1 MAGGSNRKSFP
12 QQSPVWSRE
21 NKQSTQP
28 NKHIMKPMNVTKH
41 ACLGLAALALALS
54 VSVCIGKP
62 VITVNTYDSN
72 INGVWDWYGGSTLS
86 WDSSQDHTGD
96 GGGSLY
102 IAKNTSNDHI
112 FDVNSFSGNDWD
124 NGTAYDLTLY
134 TNLSLWIKWDTNSS
148 MSISDFNANLGGL
161 TMELN
166 DNHLGQ
172 YDWSGN
178 GLHALPSVQ
187 IPNAASNGWVHLNF
201 PVSSTIP
208 YIDSIGSIIF
218 DAYHTTPWSGTVQF
232 WVDDITFQ
240 PAAVDVVPPPIL
252 SPVTKATPGLNVF
265 ASTEG
270 SLYDR
275 QSAVLRQNSGLSW
288 VGQATPANPV
298 TYSFTI
304 AGYPKSV
311 NCEAWMFLIPN
322 PAYLDNA
329 PDWNETNVALFYLQG
344 STTSATAH
352 FQYKVNE
359 DHQQAMYSG
368 GNETRGYYTN
378 DPGSWNGVT
387 PNYLESGNL
396 ASLTTSGGILGTWT
410 VKFTSDTN
418 GSIIAPN
425 GSSTN
430 FVIPPYNIGYFA
442 EQTSPGFYVYLGMQA
457 NNADAIDQAV
467 VYSNFAVSNTAE
479 PFSENFLTDS
489 VLDTTNVW
497 NTSAASGPLGVFVA
511 PAGSALWATWTLPDS
526 SFSLQDAATLG
537 NPFAWASPSLGP
549 KLTMVGVRS
558 QLLATNE
565 IPAGPTA
572 FFELVKRVPTQ
583 LQILLPGETN
593 APNTL
598 TGKTGTPTT
607 GFTTSDG
614 VNVTINLVD
623 STFHIVSST
632 DALSLT
638 SSDSTATFTNP
649 LPTLAGGTVTVQVYF
664 DSGSW
669 TVTGADTT
677 TPTITSGT
685 SSSITIQ

>member
-1 MAGGSNRKSFP
+1 
-12 QQSPVWSRE
+12 
-21 NKQSTQP
+21 
-28 NKHIMKPMNVTKH
+28 
-41 ACLGLAALALALS
+41 
-54 VSVCIGKP
+54 
-62 VITVNTYDSN
+62 
-72 INGVWDWYGGSTLS
+72 
-86 WDSSQDHTGD
+86 
-96 GGGSLY
+96 
-102 IAKNTSNDHI
+102 
-112 FDVNSFSGNDWD
+112 
-124 NGTAYDLTLY
+124 
-134 TNLSLWIKWDTNSS
+134 
-148 MSISDFNANLGGL
+148 
-161 TMELN
+161 
-166 DNHLGQ
+166 
-172 YDWSGN
+172 
-178 GLHALPSVQ
+178 
-187 IPNAASNGWVHLNF
+187 
-201 PVSSTIP
+201 
-208 YIDSIGSIIF
+208 
-218 DAYHTTPWSGTVQF
+218 
-232 WVDDITFQ
+232 
-240 PAAVDVVPPPIL
+240 
-252 SPVTKATPGLNVF
+252 
-265 ASTEG
+265 
-270 SLYDR
+270 
-275 QSAVLRQNSGLSW
+275 

-378 DPGSWNGVT
+378 APGSWNGVT

-457 NNADAIDQAV
+457 NNADAINQAV

-649 LPTLAGGTVTVQVYF
+649 LPALAGGTVTVQVYF

>member
-1 MAGGSNRKSFP
+1 MMK
-12 QQSPVWSRE
+12 
-21 NKQSTQP
+21 NKKDLSSSMP
-28 NKHIMKPMNVTKH
+28 SIL
-41 ACLGLAALALALS
+41 ACLALS
-54 VSVCIGKP
+54 ASVCIGKP

-102 IAKNTSNDHI
+102 IQKNTSNDHI
-112 FDVNSFSGNDWD
+112 FDVQSFSGNQWD

-134 TNLSLWIKWDTNSS
+134 TNLSLWIKWDTNST

-178 GLHALPSVQ
+178 GLHILPSVL

-201 PVSSTIP
+201 PVSATIP
-208 YIDSIGSIIF
+208 YIDTIGSIIF

-240 PAAVDVVPPPIL
+240 PAAVDVVPPPVIQ
-252 SPVTKATPGLNVF
+252 PITKATPGLNVF
-265 ASTEG
+265 ASTES

-275 QSAVLRQNSGLSW
+275 QSAVLRQTSGLSW

-311 NCEAWMFLIPN
+311 NCEAWLFLIPN

-329 PDWNETNVALFYLQG
+329 PDWNETNVALIYLQG
-344 STTSATAH
+344 SLTNATMH

-368 GNETRGYYTN
+368 GSETRSDGATFTN
-378 DPGSWNGVT
+378 NYIYSAAPGSLPGGPITNALSPGVYNIT
-387 PNYLESGNL
+387 NESGNL
-396 ASLTTSGGILGTWT
+396 ASVVNNSILGTWT
-410 VKFTSDTN
+410 IKFTSDTS
-418 GSIIAPN
+418 GTLIAPN
-425 GSSTN
+425 GNSTN
-430 FVIPPYNIGYFA
+430 FTMPIYNTTNNFS
-442 EQTSPGFYVYLGMQA
+442 EQDIPGFYVYLGMQA
-457 NNADAIDQAV
+457 NNADALNQAV
-467 VYSNFAVSNTAE
+467 VYSNFAISNTAA
-479 PFSENFLTDS
+479 PFYENFLTDS
-489 VLDTTNVW
+489 VLDTTNIW

-511 PAGSALWATWTLPDS
+511 PAGSSSWVTWTLPDAG
-526 SFSLQDAATLG
+526 FSLQVAPTLT
-537 NPFAWASPSLGP
+537 NPFGWTSPSIGP
-549 KLTMVGVRS
+549 RLAMLGVRS
-558 QLLATNE
+558 QLVATSE

-572 FFELVKRVPTQ
+572 FFDLVKRTATQ
-583 LQILLPGETN
+583 LQVLLPGETN

-598 TGKTGTPTT
+598 TGKVGTPTS
-607 GFTTSDG
+607 FTTSDA
-614 VNVTINLVD
+614 VPVTINMVD
-623 STFHIVSST
+623 STFHIVNSNDSLQLSST
-632 DALSLT
+632 DGGGNFGF
-638 SSDSTATFTNP
+638 STATP
-649 LPTLAGGTVTVQVYF
+649 SLSGGTVTVTAYF

-669 TVTGADTT
+669 TVTAADTT
-677 TPTITSGT
+677 TLTITSGT